1 MIVLQYNVVL
11 GSESAVQG
19 AGSLVFF
26 ILILCILQMKAIP
39 LCFDGLMWPC
49 CDPVVATFPR
59 AIYHIQENCCD
70 FSSWRRRIRRR
81 GFRRGSPRLHLPTV
95 YFLHVS
101 WVSCLS
107 ERLTVTCHR
116 GFLAQRPVSVSQR
129 RKRPVRHGSEG
140 QGVQPAPDHPW
151 AEAVWG
157 GAARQWIVTPQC
169 KKSPVF
175 VKGCNRFR
183 GPYDGI

>member
-1 MIVLQYNVVL
+1 MIVLQCNVVL

-26 ILILCILQMKAIP
+26 ILVFCILQMKAIP

-49 CDPVVATFPR
+49 CNLVVATFPR

-101 WVSCLS
+101 WVSCPHVWEADSNLPQGFS
-107 ERLTVTCHR
+107 GSTPCLRLAASKTPC
-116 GFLAQRPVSVSQR
+116 
-129 RKRPVRHGSEG
+129 RHGSEG
-140 QGVQPAPDHPW
+140 QGVQPAPYHPW

-157 GAARQWIVTPQC
+157 GAAWRWIVTPQC
-169 KKSPVF
+169 KIPGFCK
-175 VKGCNRFR
+175 RM
-183 GPYDGI
+183 